1 MLTPILMSV
10 EMLREFVPD
19 EAGRSL
25 LATMQSSAQRG
36 ADLVQQVLSFARGV
50 DGQRVTVNP
59 LHLMRELLKVMRETF
74 PKSIDV
80 QLTPGPGLWTVTGDP
95 TQIHQVFMNLCVN
108 ARDAMAGGGHL
119 VVTMDNVRLDDRCSR
134 LNADAHPGAYVKVH
148 VEDDGVGIPP
158 AMRDRI
164 FEPFFTTKAIGE
176 GTGLGLST
184 TMAIV
189 RSHGGFIQLGS
200 EVGVGTTFDVYL
212 PANTAEAA
220 VEMVAAQQT
229 GPTRGNG
236 ELVLVVDDEEGI
248 LRVAQRLLERSGY
261 RTLLAANGAVGLAM
275 YTEHQQ
281 EIAVVLTD
289 MAMPVMDGPALIL
302 ALKSLNPHVR
312 IIGSSGLTST
322 VGIARAASAGAEH
335 FLPKPY
341 SGSAL
346 LQVLQTALKPVAPLP
361 ESR

>member
-1 MLTPILMSV
+1 LVS
-10 EMLREFVPD
+10 D
-19 EAGRSL
+19 EAGLSL
-25 LATMQSSAQRG
+25 LATMQNSARRG

-50 DGQRVTVNP
+50 DGQRITVNP
-59 LHLMRELLKVMRETF
+59 LHLMRDLLKVMRDTF

-108 ARDAMAGGGHL
+108 ARDAMPGGGHL
-119 VVTMDNVRLDDRCSR
+119 VVTMSNVRLDDQFSR

-164 FEPFFTTKAIGE
+164 FEPFFTTKPIGE

-189 RSHGGFIQLGS
+189 KSHGGFIQLES

-220 VEMVAAQQT
+220 VEIVAAPQA
-229 GPTRGNG
+229 GPTRGHG

-261 RTLLAANGAVGLAM
+261 RTLLASNGAVGLAT

-281 EIAVVLTD
+281 DIAVVLTD

-302 ALKSLNPHVR
+302 ALKSLNPDVR
-312 IIGSSGLTST
+312 IIGSSGLTSVT
-322 VGIARAASAGAEH
+322 GIARAASAGAEH

-341 SGSAL
+341 SGNAL
-346 LQVLQTALKPVAPLP
+346 LEVLRQALTPAAPRP